1 MRKNRKEIL
10 DVISAKKERL
20 TALEGQSLGA
30 ISLIMNTVND
40 LDAAN
45 KEIETEVNEIE
56 AMEKSLAETKDSL
69 TKQHDNNMKIAE
81 RFRAFIS
88 VEMEDSDNS

>member
-1 MRKNRKEIL
+1 MKKNRKEIL

-20 TALEGQSLGA
+20 AALEGQSLGA

-81 RFRAFIS
+81 RFRAFIN
-88 VEMEDSDNS
+88 VEMEENNN

>member
-1 MRKNRKEIL
+1 
-10 DVISAKKERL
+10 
-20 TALEGQSLGA
+20 
-30 ISLIMNTVND
+30 
-40 LDAAN
+40 
-45 KEIETEVNEIE
+45 
-56 AMEKSLAETKDSL
+56 MEKSLAETKDSL

>member
-45 KEIETEVNEIE
+45 KEI
-56 AMEKSLAETKDSL
+56 
-69 TKQHDNNMKIAE
+69 
-81 RFRAFIS
+81 
-88 VEMEDSDNS
+88 